1 MRKIVAGLHVSLDAV
16 VTSPDKWVFP
26 NNYANEELEQAIG
39 ASMADADAMLLGR
52 VTYQEFV
59 AHWPGQQGPI
69 ADFMNNTPKLVV
81 SNTLDTLEW
90 KNSTLISGDIVGE
103 LTRRKQEPGR
113 DINVVGSTTLVG
125 SLLRAGLLDE
135 LKLFL
140 CPIVVGAGRRL
151 FEDDGG
157 PVPLRLVEE
166 HTFSTGVQY
175 LTYTP
180 AGR

>member
-1 MRKIVAGLHVSLDAV
+1 MRKIIAGLHMSLDGV

-26 NNYANEELEQAIG
+26 NNYANDELEQAIG
-39 ASMADADAMLLGR
+39 SSMAAADAMLLGR
-52 VTYQEFV
+52 VTYQEFA
-59 AHWPGQQGPI
+59 AHWPAQEGPI

-81 SNTLDTLEW
+81 SNTLDALEW
-90 KNSTLISGDIVGE
+90 KNSTLISGDVVGE

-135 LKLFL
+135 LKLFV